1 MAEVVYQL
9 ESRPVWRSMGRGF
22 IKRCPRCGEGKL
34 FAGYIKVADTC
45 GHCGLDLSAQ
55 RADDA
60 PPYFT
65 MLIVGHIVVPL
76 MWAWERFYS
85 PPAALQM
92 AVWLPVIALL
102 SLWLLPRVK
111 GATIGLQWAMKM
123 HGFGNNPET

>member
-9 ESRPVWRSMGRGF
+9 ESRPVWRAMGRGF
-22 IKRCPRCGEGKL
+22 RKRCPRCGEGKL
-34 FAGYIKVADTC
+34 MAGYLTVASQC
-45 GHCGLDLSAQ
+45 NACGLDLTPQ

-65 MLIVGHIVVPL
+65 IFIVGHIVVPL
-76 MWAWERFYS
+76 MWAWERYYA

-111 GATIGLQWAMKM
+111 GATVGLQWAMKM
-123 HGFGNNPET
+123 HDFGESRET